1 MGVERRMGFFMS
13 LQCGALHWFLAQVDP
28 DYLREKNIYLFFSL
42 KGRGGEGGR
51 EERAEKKNILNKNL
65 NTVAF

>member
-28 DYLREKNIYLFFSL
+28 DYLREKNIYLFFFFERE
-42 KGRGGEGGR
+42 KGGRGVK
-51 EERAEKKNILNKNL
+51 EERAEKKYFK
-65 NTVAF
+65 